1 VQIAKTAKSP
11 WLRDW
16 ISIQMSRVFA
26 PLEQWQLRS
35 ASVKLL
41 LPVSRA
47 IGEIARQSYGTHAA
61 QKVLPNSFD
70 QNRFNP
76 TNRELHRSSAR
87 SALGFSANETV
98 FAFSSYGHYR
108 RKGFWLI
115 VGALQILAEEG
126 TQDIRLV
133 VIGGTTKTLARL
145 KTELARKFPEYSR
158 WIVFVGTTPE
168 VEKSLAAADAFLFP
182 SYFEAFSLA
191 EIEAAAMG
199 LPLLVTRH
207 PGTEMIV
214 REGKNGVWLDFDPHD
229 IAKKIQAFARREF
242 SFELPNVGEALTKS
256 QYGDKVLS
264 IYDDFLR
271 QNSRTESFV
280 T

>member
-1 VQIAKTAKSP
+1 
-11 WLRDW
+11 
-16 ISIQMSRVFA
+16 MSHVSA
-26 PLEQWQLRS
+26 LLEQWQLRS

-47 IGEIARQSYGTHAA
+47 IGDLARQCYGAQAA

-70 QNRFNP
+70 QTRFNP
-76 TNRELHRSSAR
+76 TIRELHRASAR
-87 SALGFSANETV
+87 NALGFSANETV

-115 VGALQILAEEG
+115 VSALQILAEEG
-126 TQDIRLV
+126 AQDVRLL
-133 VIGGTTKTLARL
+133 VIGGTAKTLARL
-145 KTELARKFPEYSR
+145 KSELATRFPEYAR
-158 WIVFVGTTPE
+158 WILFVGTISE
-168 VEKSLAAADAFLFP
+168 VEKSLAAADAFLYP

-214 REGKNGVWLDFDPHD
+214 REGKNGVWLEFDPHD
-229 IAKKIQAFARREF
+229 IAKKIRAFARREF
-242 SFELPNVGEALTKS
+242 RFELPNFGEALTKS
-256 QYGDKVLS
+256 QYADRVLS

-271 QNSRTESFV
+271 QNSRTESLV